1 MLSHF
6 ERRLEGAVE
15 GFFARAFRS
24 ALQPV
29 ELAKALRRYAE
40 DNQHVTEAGVVV
52 PNLYRFQLNPR
63 DVERL
68 ATLGD
73 RLKRELAE
81 AVALLARERGWRLRG
96 PVVVRIEES
105 SEVRYGTYELAG
117 RVESVSPDATGAVPA
132 VPGQRPDSS
141 RERYALRV
149 VRGGKRGEE
158 VKLDDARLLA
168 GRHPDCDIALE
179 DPTVSRQH
187 AAFVRRGGDWWVID
201 LDSTNGTRVNG
212 ADATE
217 HVLQPGDRIE
227 LGQAVVE
234 LVEV

>member
-6 ERRLEGAVE
+6 ERRLESAVE

-40 DNQHVTEAGVVV
+40 DNQHVTEAGVIV
-52 PNLYRFQLNPR
+52 PNLYRFLLNPR

-73 RLKRELAE
+73 RLKRDLAE
-81 AVALLARERGWRLRG
+81 AVAQAARERGWRLRG

-105 SEVRYGTYELAG
+105 DEVRFGTYELAG
-117 RVESVSPDATGAVPA
+117 RVESVSLDATGAVPA
-132 VPGQRPDSS
+132 FRGKRSESS

-149 VRGGKRGEE
+149 VRGGKQGAE

-168 GRHPDCDIALE
+168 GRHPDCDIELD

-201 LDSTNGTRVNG
+201 LESTNGTRVNG